1 MEPTGPPGRRSSR
14 RVASPVRVSL
24 ASVLGG
30 YIDGAWWPRTAAMA
44 RELPDL
50 VEALYP
56 TLGEVV
62 GIDINWSAH
71 SPTPVLSTMSPD
83 VAAKIGRNTPS
94 HRLMVLAGRS
104 AVISLLVVPSMTAP
118 PLAMMVLRRASERR
132 IADSEKTSK
141 EFQAADRVMR
151 AAQAESA
158 AWTIQR
164 AEARAGRMV
173 SGPQP
178 D

>member
-1 MEPTGPPGRRSSR
+1 MEPTDLSGRRTSR

-24 ASVLGG
+24 AGVLGG

-62 GIDINWSAH
+62 GIDINWTAH

-83 VAAKIGRNTPS
+83 VAAKIGRNTPN
-94 HRLMVLAGRS
+94 HRLMVLSGRS

-118 PLAMMVLRRASERR
+118 PLAMMVLRRAAERR
-132 IADSEKTSK
+132 IPDSEKTSK

-158 AWTIQR
+158 SWGIQR
-164 AEARAGRMV
+164 AGAGPGRTV

>member
-1 MEPTGPPGRRSSR
+1 
-14 RVASPVRVSL
+14 
-24 ASVLGG
+24 
-30 YIDGAWWPRTAAMA
+30 MA

-50 VEALYP
+50 VEALHP
-56 TLGEVV
+56 ALGEVL
-62 GIDINWSAH
+62 GIDINWSAY

-83 VAAKIGRNTPS
+83 MAAKIGRNTPH

-132 IADSEKTSK
+132 IDDSEKASK

-158 AWTIQR
+158 SWNATR
-164 AEARAGRMV
+164 TGR
-173 SGPQP
+173 PKA

>member
-1 MEPTGPPGRRSSR
+1 MEPTELSAKRSSR
-14 RVASPVRVSL
+14 RMASPVRVSL
-24 ASVLGG
+24 AGVLGG
-30 YIDGAWWPRTAAMA
+30 HIDGAWWPRSAAMA

-56 TLGEVV
+56 ALGDVI

-83 VAAKIGRNTPS
+83 VAAKISRTTPH
-94 HRLMVLAGRS
+94 HRLMVLAGSS

-118 PLAMMVLRRASERR
+118 PLAMMVLRRAAERR
-132 IADSEKTSK
+132 IPDSEKGSK

-158 AWTIQR
+158 AWTAVR
-164 AEARAGRMV
+164 SAG
-173 SGPQP
+173 PA

>member
-1 MEPTGPPGRRSSR
+1 
-14 RVASPVRVSL
+14 
-24 ASVLGG
+24 
-30 YIDGAWWPRTAAMA
+30 MA

-50 VEALYP
+50 VEALHP
-56 TLGEVV
+56 TLGEVLD
-62 GIDINWSAH
+62 IDINWSAH

-83 VAAKIGRNTPS
+83 VAAKIGRSTPH
-94 HRLMVLAGRS
+94 HRLMFLSGRL

-132 IADSEKTSK
+132 IADSEKGSK

-158 AWTIQR
+158 AWST
-164 AEARAGRMV
+164 ARSGALTAGAA
-173 SGPQP
+173 GPLL

>member
-1 MEPTGPPGRRSSR
+1 
-14 RVASPVRVSL
+14 
-24 ASVLGG
+24 
-30 YIDGAWWPRTAAMA
+30 MA

-71 SPTPVLSTMSPD
+71 SPSPVLSTMAPD
-83 VAAKIGRNTPS
+83 VAAKIGRSTPN
-94 HRLMVLAGRS
+94 HRLMVLSGHS
-104 AVISLLVVPSMTAP
+104 VVINLLVVPSMTAP
-118 PLAMMVLRRASERR
+118 PLAMMVLRRAAERR

-158 AWTIQR
+158 LWTSVR
-164 AEARAGRMV
+164 APRPA
-173 SGPQP
+173 

>member
-1 MEPTGPPGRRSSR
+1 
-14 RVASPVRVSL
+14 
-24 ASVLGG
+24 
-30 YIDGAWWPRTAAMA
+30 MA

-50 VEALYP
+50 VEALHP
-56 TLGEVV
+56 TLGEVI

-83 VAAKIGRNTPS
+83 VAAKIGRNSPH
-94 HRLMVLAGRS
+94 HRLMVLSGHS

-118 PLAMMVLRRASERR
+118 PLAMMVLRRAAERL
-132 IADSEKTSK
+132 IADSEKSSK

-158 AWTIQR
+158 AWNQ
-164 AEARAGRMV
+164 ARAGV
-173 SGPQP
+173 LATQTAPGPLG

>member
-1 MEPTGPPGRRSSR
+1 VVGRPSSR
-14 RVASPVRVSL
+14 RVASPVRVAL
-24 ASVLGG
+24 AGVLGG
-30 YIDGAWWPRTAAMA
+30 DIDGAWWPRTAAMA

-50 VEALYP
+50 VEALHP
-56 TLGEVV
+56 ALGEVL
-62 GIDINWSAH
+62 GIDINWSAY

-83 VAAKIGRNTPS
+83 MAAKIGRNTPH

-118 PLAMMVLRRASERR
+118 PLAMMVLRRAAERR
-132 IADSEKTSK
+132 IDDSEKASK

-151 AAQAESA
+151 SAQAESA
-158 AWTIQR
+158 SWTS
-164 AEARAGRMV
+164 ARAGARSGRPA
-173 SGPQP
+173 SGPQS

>member
-1 MEPTGPPGRRSSR
+1 MEPTDLAGRLSSR
-14 RVASPVRVSL
+14 RVASPVRVAL
-24 ASVLGG
+24 AGVLGG
-30 YIDGAWWPRTAAMA
+30 DIDGAWWPRTAAMA

-50 VEALYP
+50 VEALHP
-56 TLGEVV
+56 ALGEVL
-62 GIDINWSAH
+62 GIDINWSAY

-83 VAAKIGRNTPS
+83 MAAKIGRNTPH

-104 AVISLLVVPSMTAP
+104 AVISLLVVPSMTAA
-118 PLAMMVLRRASERR
+118 PLAMMVLRRAAERR
-132 IADSEKTSK
+132 IDDSEKASK

-158 AWTIQR
+158 SWSS
-164 AEARAGRMV
+164 ARDGARTGRPAP
-173 SGPQP
+173 GPQA